1 MNYYYASLL
10 LIFFVIGYMIVRD
23 SNVAVFLILNFKLFL
38 IRIERIK
45 FLIIFHPKNP
55 ITNFIMTQRYKKI
68 AAQLAKDNSKT
79 VHSD

>member
-38 IRIERIK
+38 IRIE
-45 FLIIFHPKNP
+45 
-55 ITNFIMTQRYKKI
+55 
-68 AAQLAKDNSKT
+68 
-79 VHSD
+79 